1 MKIKINVPMTDFIA
15 IKSVLPSVVISQYDT
30 LLSAAKE
37 FAKKTEKKGI
47 KTEASFSV
55 ISGFQ
60 FVFEGAASDMIA
72 ALEGELKMD
81 LKILVE
87 GINSTIMLMNAT
99 EKAAKESWKD
109 RQPKKQDE
117 DEN

>member
-1 MKIKINVPMTDFIA
+1 MKITVNVPMSDFIS
-15 IKSVLPSVVISQYDT
+15 IKSVLPSAVISKYDT

-47 KTEASFSV
+47 KTEASFSI

-81 LKILVE
+81 LRIFAE
-87 GINSTIMLMNAT
+87 GINSTIMLMKAT

-109 RQPKKQDE
+109 RQPKQE
-117 DEN
+117 EAE